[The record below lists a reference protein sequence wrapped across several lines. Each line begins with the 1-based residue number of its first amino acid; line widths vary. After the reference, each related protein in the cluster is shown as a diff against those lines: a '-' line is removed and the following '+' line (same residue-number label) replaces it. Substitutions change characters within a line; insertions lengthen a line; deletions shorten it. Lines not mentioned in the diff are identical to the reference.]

1 MNWPFCT
8 LPDAS
13 ELFHWHIL
21 IPNAIAYIIMPLIS
35 FRFFSQCLESAF
47 WWRAAILY
55 LILHS
60 GLSFLAFIFFLEGT
74 FKILAEICLLAL
86 FGIWLTKKSRL
97 FADHSKTFIQAFTL
111 SALTVSL
118 KSICGGILQWADFFV
133 FSLTLNPA
141 STATTNFFLYL
152 ADSLR
157 ECLKVLLFFLLAR
170 LILIH
175 FGQSIK
181 AGIKN
186 AFPLLMIPLLFI
198 SLVEQ
203 AVTDRIYGNTIVTNR
218 QMEIVFPVI
227 DHGEMLFLQ
236 LFACACLFFILAA
249 YQDIIASFYARQT
262 LGQLK
267 QQARELETYIRES
280 RIRDEKT
287 RAFRHDMKNHLLVL
301 AQLLKAGQAAK
312 AYEYLTCFEES
323 LSQLSCPIETQN
335 AAVDA
340 LLGSKFSIAKEKG
353 ISVCCELA
361 IPKESGIPDYDWCI
375 ILANAADNA
384 IAACGCLPE
393 GGRQIHILGSRKGN
407 FYRLLMENSCLSLL
421 ETVPKDGIGLSN
433 IRAVAEKYGGTVCNS
448 TSSGIYRLEVLLILP
463 NTGKPSQGLTCT

>member
-13 ELFHWHIL
+13 ELFQWHIL
-21 IPNAIAYIIMPLIS
+21 IPNAIAHIIMPLIS

-55 LILHS
+55 LLLHS
-60 GLSFLAFIFFLEGT
+60 GLSFLTFIFYLEGT
-74 FKILAEICLLAL
+74 FKLLAQICLLAL
-86 FGIWLTKKSRL
+86 FGIWLAKKSRL
-97 FADHSKTFIQAFTL
+97 FPDRSKTFIQSFTL

-118 KSICGGILQWADFFV
+118 KSICDGILQWTNFFV
-133 FSLTLNPA
+133 FSMTLSPA
-141 STATTNFFLYL
+141 SANFFLYL
-152 ADSLR
+152 ADSLG
-157 ECLKVLLFFLLAR
+157 ECLKVLLFFFLAR

-203 AVTDRIYGNTIVTNR
+203 AVTHGIYGNTIVTNR
-218 QMEIVFPVI
+218 QMKVVFPVI